1 MKGKKPTLHL
11 AQFSGPAQSPS
22 RGVESANNLARV
34 VTCVVSEA
42 FSAQKK
48 PVNHLGITGSE
59 TGGMDGTRTRDLLR
73 DRQTL

>member
-48 PVNHLGITGSE
+48 PVNHL
-59 TGGMDGTRTRDLLR
+59 
-73 DRQTL
+73 